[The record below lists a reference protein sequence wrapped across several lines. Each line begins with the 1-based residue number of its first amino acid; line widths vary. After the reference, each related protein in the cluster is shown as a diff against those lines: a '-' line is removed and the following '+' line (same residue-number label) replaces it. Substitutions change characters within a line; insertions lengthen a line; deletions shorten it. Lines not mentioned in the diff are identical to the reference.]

1 MIEISELS
9 YHIGKRTIFED
20 ASAFIGKGQKVGL
33 VGLNGCGKTTLF
45 KLILGKLYPDGGR
58 ISISSGTVLATVEQE
73 ISDINQSVLN
83 HVLYSDKR
91 LKKLYE
97 ELETNPSGVRL
108 AEIYDKLDSLGAHS
122 AAARAG
128 AILGG
133 LGFSNEEL
141 SRPLKEFSGGWRVRA
156 ALGAALFAPS
166 DCLLLDEPT
175 NHLDLET
182 VIWLENCLAKLDKTL
197 LIVSHDRNILNK
209 VCDKIILVDECKLK
223 TYTGDYDT
231 YERTRH
237 LQTEQLIKDAKRYEE
252 TKKHLQSFVDRFRYK
267 ASKAKQ
273 AQSRLKMIERMG
285 DAPKIPLEKSIS
297 FTFPQPQHLDAYLY
311 TLENVSCGYDEKV
324 VLKDLNLT
332 VTQDDKIALLGANG
346 NGKSTL
352 AKLLAG
358 RIHSMSG
365 KLTYARKLKAGYFAQ
380 HQTEEFDLESTPYE
394 TAKAA
399 MPEAKETE
407 VYTHLACFGLEKNKA
422 DTQIGKLSGGE
433 KSRLLLS
440 LITIEKPNI
449 LILDEPTNHLDIT
462 SRRALIEA
470 LNEYDGA
477 VILVTHDFHILE
489 SVCDRLL
496 LVEGGTVKSY
506 DGDLEDY
513 KNYVLHSSRSS
524 ADEGSQEGEDNR
536 KEKRKNAA
544 KLRAQTAPLRNK
556 IKAIERKL
564 EVLSSQ
570 KENLENRLIRG
581 YDSSVSIE
589 LAFVNKE
596 ISDAEKEWE
605 QLSEE
610 LESIMNS

>member
-58 ISISSGTVLATVEQE
+58 ISVSSGTVLATVEQE

-358 RIHSMSG
+358 RIRSMSG

-462 SRRALIEA
+462 AAAL
-470 LNEYDGA
+470 
-477 VILVTHDFHILE
+477 
-489 SVCDRLL
+489 
-496 LVEGGTVKSY
+496 
-506 DGDLEDY
+506 
-513 KNYVLHSSRSS
+513 
-524 ADEGSQEGEDNR
+524 
-536 KEKRKNAA
+536 
-544 KLRAQTAPLRNK
+544 
-556 IKAIERKL
+556 
-564 EVLSSQ
+564 
-570 KENLENRLIRG
+570 
-581 YDSSVSIE
+581 
-589 LAFVNKE
+589 
-596 ISDAEKEWE
+596 
-605 QLSEE
+605 
-610 LESIMNS
+610 

>member
-58 ISISSGTVLATVEQE
+58 ISVSSGTVLATVEQE

-91 LKKLYE
+91 LKKLYD

-285 DAPKIPLEKSIS
+285 DAPKIPLEKSIK

-311 TLENVSCGYDEKV
+311 TLENVNCGYDEKV

>member
-1 MIEISELS
+1 M
-9 YHIGKRTIFED
+9 
-20 ASAFIGKGQKVGL
+20 
-33 VGLNGCGKTTLF
+33 
-45 KLILGKLYPDGGR
+45 
-58 ISISSGTVLATVEQE
+58 
-73 ISDINQSVLN
+73 
-83 HVLYSDKR
+83 
-91 LKKLYE
+91 
-97 ELETNPSGVRL
+97 
-108 AEIYDKLDSLGAHS
+108 
-122 AAARAG
+122 
-128 AILGG
+128 
-133 LGFSNEEL
+133 
-141 SRPLKEFSGGWRVRA
+141 
-156 ALGAALFAPS
+156 
-166 DCLLLDEPT
+166 
-175 NHLDLET
+175 
-182 VIWLENCLAKLDKTL
+182 
-197 LIVSHDRNILNK
+197 
-209 VCDKIILVDECKLK
+209 
-223 TYTGDYDT
+223 
-231 YERTRH
+231 
-237 LQTEQLIKDAKRYEE
+237 
-252 TKKHLQSFVDRFRYK
+252 QSFVDRFRYK

-470 LNEYDGA
+470 LNDYDGA

>member
-1 MIEISELS
+1 M
-9 YHIGKRTIFED
+9 
-20 ASAFIGKGQKVGL
+20 
-33 VGLNGCGKTTLF
+33 
-45 KLILGKLYPDGGR
+45 
-58 ISISSGTVLATVEQE
+58 
-73 ISDINQSVLN
+73 
-83 HVLYSDKR
+83 
-91 LKKLYE
+91 
-97 ELETNPSGVRL
+97 
-108 AEIYDKLDSLGAHS
+108 
-122 AAARAG
+122 
-128 AILGG
+128 
-133 LGFSNEEL
+133 
-141 SRPLKEFSGGWRVRA
+141 
-156 ALGAALFAPS
+156 
-166 DCLLLDEPT
+166 
-175 NHLDLET
+175 
-182 VIWLENCLAKLDKTL
+182 
-197 LIVSHDRNILNK
+197 
-209 VCDKIILVDECKLK
+209 
-223 TYTGDYDT
+223 
-231 YERTRH
+231 
-237 LQTEQLIKDAKRYEE
+237 
-252 TKKHLQSFVDRFRYK
+252 
-267 ASKAKQ
+267 
-273 AQSRLKMIERMG
+273 
-285 DAPKIPLEKSIS
+285 
-297 FTFPQPQHLDAYLY
+297 
-311 TLENVSCGYDEKV
+311 
-324 VLKDLNLT
+324 
-332 VTQDDKIALLGANG
+332 
-346 NGKSTL
+346 
-352 AKLLAG
+352 
-358 RIHSMSG
+358 
-365 KLTYARKLKAGYFAQ
+365 
-380 HQTEEFDLESTPYE
+380 
-394 TAKAA
+394 
-399 MPEAKETE
+399 
-407 VYTHLACFGLEKNKA
+407 ACFGLEKNKA

-470 LNEYDGA
+470 LNDYDGA